1 MRHEITPQMAFR
13 ASSYLS
19 SSADHAKLA
28 FWLDKHSNY
37 LAEINRENCLIDLEK
52 AALTLGYRLVPL
64 TQDKPDSGRPSIPE
78 TEPAQKENC
87 NG

>member
-1 MRHEITPQMAFR
+1 MTQTIAKIMTARFNCENAAKFGYAAYWGDNNRDFLIGKFMEEFR
-13 ASSYLS
+13 EA
-19 SSADHAKLA
+19 
-28 FWLDKHSNY
+28 
-37 LAEINRENCLIDLEK
+37 AE
-52 AALTLGYRLVPL
+52 ALGYRLVPL